1 MEIKQITGVDLPLQ
15 PGILMLEE
23 TPEDID
29 TKNLSYLL
37 GVFADRKEDDNS
49 AIMEKCKATN
59 CPTMEGKV
67 SGKLW
72 VIAHWLE

>member
-49 AIMEKCKATN
+49 AIMFWTGIRYSRLYN
-59 CPTMEGKV
+59 
-67 SGKLW
+67 KLQKLK
-72 VIAHWLE
+72 I

>member
-29 TKNLSYLL
+29 TKNQSYLL
-37 GVFADRKEDDNS
+37 GVLLL
-49 AIMEKCKATN
+49 I
-59 CPTMEGKV
+59 GKRMITV
-67 SGKLW
+67 L
-72 VIAHWLE
+72 